1 MKGFMTE
8 MSKKVNRASQMLLI
22 LFFVIAF
29 VSTVYQVFSRF
40 VLQSSLIQNM
50 LPMVDFSVF
59 NLSWIE
65 ELIRYLFVWIVFL
78 GIGMVYKSKEHAQ
91 VEILLHYLPEKW
103 KGKLQVLVEV
113 INSAVFL
120 FLIVYGWS
128 ILKFTSQQISP
139 SMGLNMTLIYGAVFV
154 CSLICLIHS
163 IVNIL
168 GLVVEKEEK
177 AELVQAVTAKENPD
191 LGS

>member
-22 LFFVIAF
+22 LFFIIAF

-154 CSLICLIHS
+154 CSLICLLHS
-163 IVNIL
+163 FVNIL

-177 AELVQAVTAKENPD
+177 AEMVQAGAAKENPH

>member
-8 MSKKVNRASQMLLI
+8 LSRKVNKGSQNLLI
-22 LFFVIAF
+22 FFFVIAF
-29 VSTVYQVFSRF
+29 VATVYQVFSRF
-40 VLQSSLIQNM
+40 VLQSSFVQKM

-59 NLSWIE
+59 NLSWAE

-78 GIGMVYKSKEHAQ
+78 GIGIVYKSKEHAQ
-91 VEILLHYLPEKW
+91 VEILAHYLPEKL

-139 SMGLNMTLIYGAVFV
+139 SMGLNMTLIYGSVLV
-154 CSLICLIHS
+154 CSLICLLHS
-163 IVNIL
+163 FVAIL
-168 GLVVEKEEK
+168 DLAVGKDK
-177 AELVQAVTAKENPD
+177 AAERVQVDVAKENPHI
-191 LGS
+191 G